1 MIDNLS
7 KSTVEEIKNRF
18 DNDVERFSNLETGQ
32 ISTIDAKITLE
43 LITDTSLALVPN
55 AQNLLDIGCGA
66 GNYAITMLSKNKNLD
81 CVLIDLS
88 KPMLDRAFERV
99 SAITDK
105 VKTIQGD
112 IRAVELPENRFDII
126 LAGAVLHHLRDDE
139 DWRNVFSKI
148 YKMLKSDGC
157 FAICDLVTQD
167 CEITT
172 RYMRERYGDYL
183 RSVGGEEY
191 RRKVFDY
198 VEKEDSPRSI
208 NYQLDLMKKVGFTR
222 VEILHKNICFAAFV
236 GIK

>member
-1 MIDNLS
+1 MS

-66 GNYAITMLSKNKNLD
+66 GNYTITMLLKNKNLN

-99 SAITDK
+99 SAVTGK

-112 IRAVELPENRFDII
+112 IRAVELPKNRFDII

-139 DWRNVFSKI
+139 DWQNVFSKI
-148 YKMLKSDGC
+148 YKTLKNGGC
-157 FAICDLVTQD
+157 FAISDLVTQD

-172 RYMRERYGDYL
+172 QYMRERYADYL

-222 VEILHKNICFAAFV
+222 VEILHKNICFAAFA